1 LSRSAGNDAG
11 QRIKRGFSVF
21 VLTLLAIEFL
31 DEFIFGAQETAWPLI
46 RTDLGLSYAQVGML
60 LGLPGVVGNLVEPVI
75 GILGDVWR
83 RRFLILG
90 GGVVFTLALSLTA
103 LSKSFPFLLISFVL
117 FFPASGAFVS
127 LSQATLMD
135 TDPTRHEQNMARWT
149 FAGSAG
155 VVAGPLALGAATTL
169 GLGWRGLFLLFAGL
183 ALILLAAAY
192 RFRWTGGQ
200 RESREGDRGFKAG
213 VGDALRALRRGEVL
227 RWLTLLESADLMGD
241 VLLGFLAL
249 YFVDVVGATPGQA
262 GAAVAVWTGVGLVG
276 DLLLIPLLDR
286 VRGLAYLRFSA
297 GVTSVL
303 FPAFLLVPGTW
314 VKVVLLGLLGLFN
327 TGWYSILKAQLY
339 STMPG
344 QSGAVMAV
352 GNVFG
357 LVGALIP
364 LGLGLVAERFDLA
377 VTMWL
382 LTLGPIA
389 LLVGIP
395 GPSGQ

>member
-103 LSKSFPFLLISFVL
+103 LSKSFPVLLISFVL

-183 ALILLAAAY
+183 ALILLAMTY
-192 RFRWTGGQ
+192 RAHPPTLPHPHTNRDSSFRTGILN
-200 RESREGDRGFKAG
+200 
-213 VGDALRALRRGEVL
+213 ALRALRRGEVL

-249 YFVDVVGATPGQA
+249 YFVDVVGATPAQA
-262 GAAVAVWTGVGLVG
+262 GAAVAMWMGVGLLG

-314 VKVVLLGLLGLFN
+314 AKVVLLGLLGLAN

-344 QSGAVMAV
+344 QSGTVMAV

-382 LTLGPIA
+382 LTLGPVA
-389 LLVGIP
+389 LLAGVP
-395 GPSGQ
+395 RER